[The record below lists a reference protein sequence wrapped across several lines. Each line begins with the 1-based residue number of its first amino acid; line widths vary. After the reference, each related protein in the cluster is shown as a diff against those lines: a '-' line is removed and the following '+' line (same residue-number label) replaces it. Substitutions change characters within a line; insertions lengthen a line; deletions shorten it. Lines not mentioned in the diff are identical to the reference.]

1 MLDRRSA
8 RPVTFPVISS
18 GLHLQIFDIIKLLWL
33 QIKSGLSQSL
43 SSFISVLSPS
53 PYINQLI
60 CVTQQQVLCKEKH
73 LELLSSTIASCV
85 PGCLSALSEPGRLN
99 RWSGVAVLTAVA
111 VTAVFT
117 QQLIDKTWEKP
128 TGITVFF
135 SPPGVLEA
143 IWDKPTAAGWD
154 TSGLLTRY
162 PSNQKMDFKV

>member
-85 PGCLSALSEPGRLN
+85 PGCLSALSERKAEQVI
-99 RWSGVAVLTAVA
+99 WSCCAHRCSCNSCVY
-111 VTAVFT
+111 
-117 QQLIDKTWEKP
+117 
-128 TGITVFF
+128 
-135 SPPGVLEA
+135 
-143 IWDKPTAAGWD
+143 TAADRQDLRKTHRDYCFFFTPWG
-154 TSGLLTRY
+154 T
-162 PSNQKMDFKV
+162 